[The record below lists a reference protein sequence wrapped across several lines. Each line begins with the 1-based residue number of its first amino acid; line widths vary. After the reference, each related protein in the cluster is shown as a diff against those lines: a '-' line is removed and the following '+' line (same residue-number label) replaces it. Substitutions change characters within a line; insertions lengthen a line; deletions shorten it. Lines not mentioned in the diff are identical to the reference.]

1 MRFAHIRIISYC
13 HERLRSLIDSRKAF
27 LPRKARIAWQT
38 SNALLIVHHGNG
50 NGIEFGTWNIAL
62 LFGSLD
68 SRVNR
73 LEDLCGGI
81 ACHSHPHV
89 WIHFVEL
96 VAQTAHEFAVIVIRP
111 VVSAHVHRNNRCY
124 VPVIPQTPVWLN
136 NRQVFWLVFMQALS
150 SQTYWFS
157 DFFIV

>member
-1 MRFAHIRIISYC
+1 
-13 HERLRSLIDSRKAF
+13 
-27 LPRKARIAWQT
+27 
-38 SNALLIVHHGNG
+38 
-50 NGIEFGTWNIAL
+50 
-62 LFGSLD
+62 
-68 SRVNR
+68 
-73 LEDLCGGI
+73 
-81 ACHSHPHV
+81 V

-157 DFFIV
+157 DFFLV